1 MQRPPSRLWSH
12 ALALLAA
19 VIASPASATAEP
31 PHPARV
37 AVSLSYDDALVSQ
50 LDNAVPALNRH
61 GFKASFYI
69 FPAADGFADNLERWA
84 ALAEQG
90 HELGNHTLYH
100 VCAGNDER
108 TWVRPFQDLKLR
120 TVEAMRQ
127 EIQLAN
133 TFLQALDGQTER
145 TLTPPCL
152 DTEASDGN
160 YVNAVRDQFIA
171 IKGQG
176 VAKGTEVLHFPTA
189 ITGEQL
195 IALVT
200 EVDPGV
206 EVISLL
212 FHGVGGGHSAVS
224 TEAHAQLLEHLA
236 QHPERYRVD
245 SYINI
250 MRPQAQPAPLGP
262 SSESA
267 GL

>member
-1 MQRPPSRLWSH
+1 MRRPQSRLGSH

-19 VIASPASATAEP
+19 VIAAAAAAEP
-31 PHPARV
+31 SHPARV

-100 VCAGNDER
+100 VCAANDER
-108 TWVRPFQDLKLR
+108 TWVRPFQDLNLR
-120 TVEAMRQ
+120 TIEAMRQ

-133 TFLQALDGQTER
+133 TFLQALDGHTER

-152 DTEASDGN
+152 DTEAIDGN
-160 YVNAVRDQFIA
+160 YVNAVRDQFVA

-176 VAKGTEVLHFPTA
+176 VAEGTEVLHFPTA

-195 IALVT
+195 ISLVT

-224 TEAHAQLLEHLA
+224 TEAHAQLLEYLA

-250 MRPQAQPAPLGP
+250 MRSQAHPAPIGP
-262 SSESA
+262 SSESV